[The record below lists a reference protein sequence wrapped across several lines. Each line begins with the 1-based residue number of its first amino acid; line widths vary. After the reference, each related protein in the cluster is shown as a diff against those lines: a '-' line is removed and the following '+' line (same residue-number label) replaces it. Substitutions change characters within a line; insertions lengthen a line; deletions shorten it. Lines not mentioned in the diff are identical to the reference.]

1 MRARAHAPTTPARA
15 PLVRPC
21 VRYID
26 RTRYLQTQP
35 PDTRKS
41 GFLSSDARR
50 RDEFTLD
57 IETQKWRER
66 IGQEMDFAERFAKR
80 QDAEMSAEERAEM
93 ERLAEPPKRRWT
105 HGPKYL
111 FDLGKEAANGT
122 TPYNMKDARDTWY
135 SKQRV
140 AAQNDGVPMKGS
152 YVLSS
157 TAVGDNLKSYTDWS
171 KPECATPRKP
181 CPRVAPAAVC
191 APPSP
196 RAASQV
202 CAPAGDP
209 RQLLPLD
216 GCAAHA
222 VSARRQQLTRSSP
235 AAPARHAPRVVGL
248 CTRGPQRRVIQDCGG
263 WGLRGWWALLRTR
276 RRSRDRPAT
285 GDDKRCDYG
294 RSSSARA
301 ARAQHARALR
311 ARPRPRWTAGPG
323 ARWHRP
329 SWPARSPVAQTPSLA
344 QTAL

>member
-15 PLVRPC
+15 PLARPC
-21 VRYID
+21 ARYID

-80 QDAEMSAEERAEM
+80 QEAEMSAEERAEM

-196 RAASQV
+196 RAAS
-202 CAPAGDP
+202 
-209 RQLLPLD
+209 
-216 GCAAHA
+216 
-222 VSARRQQLTRSSP
+222 ARPSRP
-235 AAPARHAPRVVGL
+235 AAALPRSFL
-248 CTRGPQRRVIQDCGG
+248 D
-263 WGLRGWWALLRTR
+263 
-276 RRSRDRPAT
+276 
-285 GDDKRCDYG
+285 
-294 RSSSARA
+294 
-301 ARAQHARALR
+301 
-311 ARPRPRWTAGPG
+311 AGPG
-323 ARWHRP
+323 GA
-329 SWPARSPVAQTPSLA
+329 SPYLAGAPTPKRKDDGEMPWLKDKFGRR
-344 QTAL
+344 LP